1 MRKDDSVRL
10 FHMLEAAREALLFA
24 ENKTRAALNTDR
36 KLVLA
41 LVKDIEII
49 GEAAA
54 NVTSERR
61 GELPKIPWNK
71 IIGMRNR
78 LIHAYF
84 DIDLD
89 VLWKTI
95 TEDIPP
101 LISSL
106 EQIVLPDTEA

>member
-1 MRKDDSVRL
+1 MRKDDAVRL
-10 FHMLEAAREALLFA
+10 FHMLEAAQEAVSFA
-24 ENKTRAALNTDR
+24 ENKTRADLNIDR

-54 NVTSERR
+54 NVTAECRR
-61 GELPKIPWNK
+61 KLMQIPWNK
-71 IIGMRNR
+71 IVGMRNR

-84 DIDLD
+84 EIDLD

-95 TEDIPP
+95 TEDILP
-101 LISSL
+101 LISAL
-106 EQIVLPDTEA
+106 EKIVPTD

>member
-10 FHMLEAAREALLFA
+10 LHMLEAAREALSFT
-24 ENKTRAALNTDR
+24 ENKTRESLNTDR
-36 KLVLA
+36 KLALA
-41 LVKDIEII
+41 LVKDIETL

-54 NVTSERR
+54 NVSSERR
-61 GELPKIPWNK
+61 VELPEIPWNK

-84 DIDLD
+84 EIDLD

-95 TEDIPP
+95 TEDIPL
-101 LISSL
+101 LISRL
-106 EQIVLPDTEA
+106 EKIASSGGQP

>member
-1 MRKDDSVRL
+1 MRKDDAVRL
-10 FHMLEAAREALLFA
+10 FHMLEAAQEAVSFA
-24 ENKTRAALNTDR
+24 EDKTRADLNIDR

-54 NVTSERR
+54 NVTAERR
-61 GELPKIPWNK
+61 RELMQIPWNK
-71 IIGMRNR
+71 IVGMRNR

-84 DIDLD
+84 EIDLD

-95 TEDIPP
+95 TEDILP
-101 LISSL
+101 LISAL
-106 EQIVLPDTEA
+106 EKIVPTD

>member
-10 FHMLEAAREALLFA
+10 FHMLEAAREALSFV
-24 ENKTRAALNTDR
+24 ESKTRASLNTDR
-36 KLVLA
+36 KLALA
-41 LVKDIEII
+41 LVKDGEII

-61 GELPKIPWNK
+61 GGLPEIPWNK

-106 EQIVLPDTEA
+106 EQIVPPDTDA

>member
-10 FHMLEAAREALLFA
+10 LHMLEAARETISFA
-24 ENKTRAALNTDR
+24 ANKTKESLAVDR
-36 KLVLA
+36 QLVLA
-41 LVKDIEII
+41 LTKDIEII

-54 NVTSERR
+54 NITPERR
-61 GELPKIPWNK
+61 EKLPQIPWNK

-84 DIDLD
+84 EID
-89 VLWKTI
+89 VNILWNTI

-101 LISSL
+101 LISEL
-106 EQIVLPDTEA
+106 EKITLPGR

>member
-1 MRKDDSVRL
+1 MRKDDAVRL
-10 FHMLEAAREALLFA
+10 FHMLEAAQEAVSFA
-24 ENKTRAALNTDR
+24 ENKTRADLNIDR

-54 NVTSERR
+54 NVTAERR
-61 GELPKIPWNK
+61 RELMQIPWNK
-71 IIGMRNR
+71 IVGMRNR

-84 DIDLD
+84 EIDLD

-95 TEDIPP
+95 TEDILP
-101 LISSL
+101 LISAL
-106 EQIVLPDTEA
+106 EKIVPTD

>member
-1 MRKDDSVRL
+1 MRKDDAVRL
-10 FHMLEAAREALLFA
+10 FHMLEAAQEAVSFA
-24 ENKTRAALNTDR
+24 ENKTRADLNIDR

-54 NVTSERR
+54 NVTAERR
-61 GELPKIPWNK
+61 RELTQIPWNK
-71 IIGMRNR
+71 IVGMRNR

-84 DIDLD
+84 EIDLD

-95 TEDIPP
+95 TEDILP
-101 LISSL
+101 LISAL
-106 EQIVLPDTEA
+106 EKIVPTD